1 MISKSLSDV
10 QLFLLLL
17 GGTICVLIFLFSL
30 IVRYQSSSR
39 KKVILHLEISTA
51 ILLYADFFNYIY
63 LGDVSQTGFWA
74 IRISNFL
81 LFFMIYVELLGLRNY
96 LRTYTK
102 QAHKKVLVRMK
113 IISIISYI
121 GIIGIFLNLFTGF
134 VYTINAENVYC
145 RGPLYLLSYIAPFII
160 YTLILSIVI
169 QYKKIFPKLIYIA
182 LLLFAVL
189 PLTCAMLQ
197 VVFYGLSLMNLSIC
211 VCAIVLFILS
221 LVTQN
226 HFLIQIAS
234 REKDS
239 GLPNSYGFITEMKHF
254 FEIGT
259 ITNYDAFY
267 FDIRRMGLI
276 NRKYGGDTGSVIIV
290 KYSHILRDTLD
301 EDEVLGRL
309 GGNFFMALIKKENT
323 KAFLDCLAHTEVSF
337 PFHGKIETVVM
348 SSVAGV
354 YGIESDN
361 IDSDQIMNNVSMA
374 ANIAKHVMHR
384 PYVFLTPELQKQIN
398 DIKVLQEQ
406 IPLSMERGEIKPYY
420 QPKVDVSDDSVCG
433 AEALV
438 RWKREGDII
447 SPGDF
452 IPALEQNET
461 ICGLDFYMLDY
472 VCRDLRKWLDEGRN
486 PPTISVNFSR
496 KNLGNSILAEEIY
509 NVLKKYNIPENLI
522 QVEITETID
531 EYPLDYLKRV
541 VLALQN
547 YGISTALDDFG
558 TGSASINLIKEVPFN
573 VLKIDKSFIET
584 LTDKDKKILGHIIS
598 IADDVGADVISEGVE
613 TEEQLSVL
621 KTLGCTKIQG
631 FYFSKPLT
639 REEFETFFYS
649 GI

>member
-1 MISKSLSDV
+1 
-10 QLFLLLL
+10 
-17 GGTICVLIFLFSL
+17 
-30 IVRYQSSSR
+30 
-39 KKVILHLEISTA
+39 
-51 ILLYADFFNYIY
+51 
-63 LGDVSQTGFWA
+63 
-74 IRISNFL
+74 
-81 LFFMIYVELLGLRNY
+81 MIYVELLGLRNY

-102 QAHKKVLVRMK
+102 QAYKKVPVRMK
-113 IISIISYI
+113 IISIISYV
-121 GIIGIFLNLFTGF
+121 GIIGIILNLFTGF

-160 YTLILSIVI
+160 YTLI
-169 QYKKIFPKLIYIA
+169 
-182 LLLFAVL
+182 
-189 PLTCAMLQ
+189 
-197 VVFYGLSLMNLSIC
+197 LSIC

-374 ANIAKHVMHR
+374 ANIAKHVMH
-384 PYVFLTPELQKQIN
+384 
-398 DIKVLQEQ
+398 
-406 IPLSMERGEIKPYY
+406 KPYY

-472 VCRDLRKWLDEGRN
+472 VCRN
-486 PPTISVNFSR
+486 
-496 KNLGNSILAEEIY
+496 
-509 NVLKKYNIPENLI
+509 LKKYNIPENLI

-531 EYPLDYLKRV
+531 EYPLDYLKGV

-598 IADDVGADVISEGVE
+598 IADDVGSDVISEGVE
-613 TEEQLSVL
+613 TQI
-621 KTLGCTKIQG
+621 TI
-631 FYFSKPLT
+631 
-639 REEFETFFYS
+639 
-649 GI
+649 